1 MFQDCYILDTVTS
14 GIFVW
19 IGKHCTKVE
28 KVEAMKLAQKFLAT
42 NNYPV
47 WTKVRSF
54 VTTIILKPSVIN
66 YGSVAT
72 NTFWPSDYEVTVV
85 DKF

>member
-19 IGKHCTKVE
+19 IGKHCTKE
-28 KVEAMKLAQKFLAT
+28 ENVEAMKLAQKFLAT

-47 WTKVRSF
+47 WTKVRSLIS
-54 VTTIILKPSVIN
+54 TILKSSMHEFS
-66 YGSVAT
+66 YE
-72 NTFWPSDYEVTVV
+72 FWPSDWKITVV
-85 DKF
+85 DE

>member
-1 MFQDCYILDTVTS
+1 LDTVTS

-19 IGKHCTKVE
+19 IGKHCTKDE

-42 NNYPV
+42 NSYPA
-47 WTKVRSF
+47 WTKVCTFISI
-54 VTTIILKPSVIN
+54 VIMKSSIIN

-72 NTFWPSDYEVTVV
+72 NTF
-85 DKF
+85 